1 LESEREAAMNLLATT
16 FTFETATFVPLAIGF
31 FGLGVGYLTWGGFAF
46 LGWPRVNPAVPEE
59 SELAI
64 NRSLGLWGIW
74 MPGFMQF
81 LTGLYLAVGLTWF
94 KVFDAKPLMMAAL
107 AFTAYGVHW
116 FVLGYRR
123 YVTASTGPDAFMA
136 LAFAAL
142 SILGALV
149 FWHAADR
156 PTFGLFVGLSLV
168 YLTEIPT
175 RFKLLPGG
183 ERLVGFWQL
192 ATGLWLMY
200 LTFGVI
206 LGPTNGWDILF

>member
-1 LESEREAAMNLLATT
+1 
-16 FTFETATFVPLAIGF
+16 
-31 FGLGVGYLTWGGFAF
+31 
-46 LGWPRVNPAVPEE
+46 
-59 SELAI
+59 
-64 NRSLGLWGIW
+64 

-81 LTGLYLAVGLTWF
+81 LTGVYLAVGLTWF

-107 AFTAYGVHW
+107 AFTAFGVHW

-149 FWHAADR
+149 FWHAADP

-175 RFKLLPGG
+175 RFKLLPNG
-183 ERLVGFWQL
+183 ERLAGFWQL
-192 ATGLWLMY
+192 ATGCWLMY

-206 LGPTNGWDILF
+206 LGPTNDWDILF

>member
-1 LESEREAAMNLLATT
+1 MVLAATISFAESAFA
-16 FTFETATFVPLAIGF
+16 PLAVGF
-31 FGLGVGYLTWGGFAF
+31 FGLGTGYLIYGPQELFGLPARNR
-46 LGWPRVNPAVPEE
+46 RVD
-59 SELAI
+59 I
-64 NRSLGLWGIW
+64 TTGLWGIW

-81 LTGLYLAVGLTWF
+81 LTGVYLAVGLTWF

-116 FVLGYRR
+116 FAIGYRR
-123 YVTASTGPDAFMA
+123 YVHASTDPDAFMA

-175 RFKLLPGG
+175 RFKLLPNG
-183 ERLVGFWQL
+183 ERLIGFWQL

>member
-1 LESEREAAMNLLATT
+1 MNLLATT

-31 FGLGVGYLTWGGFAF
+31 FGLGVGYLTWGGSAF
-46 LGWPRVNPAVPEE
+46 LGWPRVNPTVPDE

-64 NRSLGLWGIW
+64 NRSLGLWAIW
-74 MPGFMQF
+74 MSGFMQF
-81 LTGLYLAVGLTWF
+81 LTGVYLAVGLTWF

-116 FVLGYRR
+116 FAIGYRR
-123 YVTASTGPDAFMA
+123 YVHASTDPDAFMA

-168 YLTEIPT
+168 YLTRDPHAVQAPPE
-175 RFKLLPGG
+175 RREAHRLLAARH
-183 ERLVGFWQL
+183 RLVAHVPHLRGHSRPHQRL
-192 ATGLWLMY
+192 GHPV
-200 LTFGVI
+200 LTA
-206 LGPTNGWDILF
+206 

>member
-1 LESEREAAMNLLATT
+1 MVATT
-16 FTFETATFVPLAIGF
+16 FTFETAKFVPIAIGF
-31 FGLGVGYLTWGGFAF
+31 FGLSVGYLTWGGYAF
-46 LGWPRVNPAVPEE
+46 FGWPRIDATLPG

-81 LTGLYLAVGLTWF
+81 LTGVYLAVGLTWF
-94 KVFDAKPLMMAAL
+94 KVFDEKPLMMAAL

-123 YVTASTGPDAFMA
+123 YVMASTGPDAFMA
-136 LAFAAL
+136 LAYAAL

-149 FWHAADR
+149 FWHADDL
-156 PTFGLFVGLSLV
+156 PVFGLFVGLTLV

-175 RFKLLPGG
+175 RFERFPAG
-183 ERLVGFWQL
+183 EKLVGFWQL
-192 ATGLWLMY
+192 ATGGWLLY

-206 LGPTNGWDILF
+206 LEATNGWNVLF

>member
-1 LESEREAAMNLLATT
+1 MHLIATT
-16 FTFETATFVPLAIGF
+16 FTFETSKFVPVAIGF
-31 FGLGVGYLTWGGFAF
+31 FGLGVGYFIWGGFALF
-46 LGWPRVNPAVPEE
+46 GWPRANPAVPEE
-59 SELAI
+59 SELVI

-81 LTGLYLAVGLTWF
+81 LTGVYLAVGLTWF
-94 KVFDAKPLMMAAL
+94 KVFDEKPLMMAAL

-123 YVTASTGPDAFMA
+123 YVNASTGPDAFMA

-149 FWHAADR
+149 FWHAADG
-156 PTFGLFVGLSLV
+156 PVFGLFVGLSLV

-175 RFKLLPGG
+175 RFKLFAQG
-183 ERLVGFWQL
+183 EKVVGFWQF
-192 ATGLWLMY
+192 ATGCWLMY
-200 LTFGVI
+200 LTFGVM
-206 LGPTNGWDILF
+206 LEATNGWDILF

>member
-1 LESEREAAMNLLATT
+1 MNLLATT

-31 FGLGVGYLTWGGFAF
+31 FGLGVGYLTWGGSAF
-46 LGWPRVNPAVPEE
+46 LGWPRVNPAVPDE

-64 NRSLGLWGIW
+64 NRSLGLWAIW
-74 MPGFMQF
+74 MSGFMQF
-81 LTGLYLAVGLTWF
+81 LTGVYLAVGLTWF
-94 KVFDAKPLMMAAL
+94 KVFDAAPLMMAAL

-116 FVLGYRR
+116 FAIGYRR
-123 YVTASTGPDAFMA
+123 YVHASTDPDAFMA

-175 RFKLLPGG
+175 RFKLLPNG
-183 ERLVGFWQL
+183 ERLIGFWQL